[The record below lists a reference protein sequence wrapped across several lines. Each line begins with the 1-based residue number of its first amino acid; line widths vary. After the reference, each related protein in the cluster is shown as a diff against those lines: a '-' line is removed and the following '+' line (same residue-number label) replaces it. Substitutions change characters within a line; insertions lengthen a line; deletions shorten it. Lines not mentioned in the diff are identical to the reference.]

1 MDLAT
6 PEEIM
11 DTICL
16 LLANCQLP
24 DIRSQALFPFPQ
36 ARTSPSCIAV
46 FPSRSL
52 PYLKIFPECF
62 FFMDL
67 ASLVAVSV
75 VTVACSM
82 LSLLL
87 VNDNRGVGNRGL
99 YYFQNS
105 EFSMKPDLRGL
116 SFS

>member
-6 PEEIM
+6 PEEIV

-36 ARTSPSCIAV
+36 ARTSPPCIAV

-87 VNDNRGVGNRGL
+87 VNDKRGISNPKNPKVLKDIR
-99 YYFQNS
+99 
-105 EFSMKPDLRGL
+105 
-116 SFS
+116 SFSVTGLN